1 MPRTDD
7 IVLASV
13 LDAYLVHVDA
23 DDAENIAAA
32 TPPGVHYA
40 FGINQIQMEKTKV
53 GNLLRLIREYNN
65 LYELSINDPTNRL
78 IELELAAKNTEI
90 SLLKNTFLDFEVIE
104 NLKLVP
110 DPDIFL
116 EVLLST
122 VKGNVISFQQ
132 WIKKT
137 ESIKKNPPC

>member
-7 IVLASV
+7 IVLASA

-40 FGINQIQMEKTKV
+40 VGINPIQLEKNKV

-90 SLLKNTFLDFEVIE
+90 SLLKNTLLDFEVIE

-132 WIKKT
+132 WIKKNR
-137 ESIKKNPPC
+137 KH